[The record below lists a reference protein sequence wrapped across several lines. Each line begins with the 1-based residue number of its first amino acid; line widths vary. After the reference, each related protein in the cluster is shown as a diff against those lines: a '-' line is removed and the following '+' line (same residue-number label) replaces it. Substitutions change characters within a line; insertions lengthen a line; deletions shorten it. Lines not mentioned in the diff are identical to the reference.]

1 MSDKFNLIL
10 IDTSYTSFYRFFATL
25 RWLSLSNPDEYKLYK
40 NDATYD
46 WTTNKTFIEK
56 YEKMYFESIVKLI
69 KKKQMKQSIVIF
81 CMDAPRETLWRNK
94 LLPTYKAGRADIS
107 LKHNITPV
115 FKYTYDTIIPNILIN
130 ANMYSLKIPQ
140 MEADDIIACITMY
153 NTDHRIIIVSGDND
167 FLQLGKYN
175 VSFINY
181 KLKKLIQIDS
191 KSAFDKLQEKIIM
204 GDKSDN
210 ILPIVSNKKKLK
222 EFMKDINLIKEHPEI
237 YTKYKQNSLLIDFNN
252 IPKEYYDKVI
262 TKFVKLFI
270 KQ

>member
-94 LLPTYKAGRADIS
+94 LLPTYKEGRVDVS
-107 LKHNITPV
+107 LKHNIKSV
-115 FKYTYDTIIPNILIN
+115 FKYTYDTIIPNILKSNDNI
-130 ANMYSLKIPQ
+130 YLLKFPQ
-140 MEADDIIACITMY
+140 MEADDIIACITIHCKKH
-153 NTDHRIIIVSGDND
+153 NIIIVSGDND
-167 FLQLGKYN
+167 FLQLGREH

-181 KLKKLIQIDS
+181 KVKKLVEID
-191 KSAFDKLQEKIIM
+191 KKTANDKLQEKIIM

-210 ILPIVSNKKKLK
+210 IFPIVSNKKKLK
-222 EFMKDINLIKEHPEI
+222 EFMDDTSLIKTNPEI
-237 YTKYKQNSLLIDFNN
+237 YAKYKQNSMLIDFKN

-262 TKFVKLFI
+262 TKFSQLF
-270 KQ
+270 